1 MGTCRFIQVTQ
12 YRIPVYYSRIIRT
25 LPLYCTPQYF
35 AKFELEVQAEALNAS
50 SELLTIAVMAG
61 PDSATKESTVLKF
74 IPVGLIL
81 VRNCYHFVAC
91 HYSLGW
97 AQGADLL
104 HELEIAFFALQ

>member
-1 MGTCRFIQVTQ
+1 M
-12 YRIPVYYSRIIRT
+12 
-25 LPLYCTPQYF
+25 
-35 AKFELEVQAEALNAS
+35 QAEALNAS
-50 SELLTIAVMAG
+50 PELLTIAAMAG
-61 PDSATKESTVLKF
+61 PDSATKDSTVLKF

-97 AQGADLL
+97 AQAADLL